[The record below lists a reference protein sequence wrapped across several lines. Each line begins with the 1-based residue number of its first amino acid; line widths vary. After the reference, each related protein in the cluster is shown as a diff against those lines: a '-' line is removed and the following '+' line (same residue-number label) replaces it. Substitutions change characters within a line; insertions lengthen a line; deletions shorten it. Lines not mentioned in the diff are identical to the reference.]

1 MICWGNS
8 SFTGASFQVVL
19 PLLEGFNFWNLEPV
33 GKGRV
38 YVYSQLMVLKIKEPV
53 LTLDRAVQKHQ
64 RTGFGFWPLTRVQRT
79 YPKLPVLLPVLWNF
93 SRALLLL
100 KILYNPN
107 QRFSDFEKFQKSD
120 TSGSLIFDLK
130 KKKTQEPKVLNK
142 MKEPPNIGIHRQ
154 RAESLQSGL
163 ISCLFKANFYG
174 VFCMW
179 VVGGIG
185 MTTTVQKLW
194 CFSQPEAISHDGIPN
209 LKRRDKTCT
218 AIAMQGRI
226 HNRTI
231 IIWEVSDKP

>member
-1 MICWGNS
+1 MIGQFKN
-8 SFTGASFQVVL
+8 VKELVL
-19 PLLEGFNFWNLEPV
+19 
-33 GKGRV
+33 
-38 YVYSQLMVLKIKEPV
+38 
-53 LTLDRAVQKHQ
+53 A
-64 RTGFGFWPLTRVQRT
+64 T

-107 QRFSDFEKFQKSD
+107 QRFSDFENFQKSD
-120 TSGSLIFDLK
+120 TSGSLIFWIFF
-130 KKKTQEPKVLNK
+130 KKTQEPKVLNK
-142 MKEPPNIGIHRQ
+142 MKEPPNIGIYRQ
-154 RAESLQSGL
+154 RAESLQSDL

-218 AIAMQGRI
+218 AIAMQGQI

-231 IIWEVSDKP
+231 IIWEVTNHSLNFGAIHHLQLLHYPCYILWRNFTMQQIVLVPQKEFKC